1 MRTNPVET
9 RPSFLALLAQRND
22 SVRFYCIQHY
32 DVSITSEEVM
42 NDLVFDQ
49 DLPHCDWR
57 VRCSLVG
64 SL

>member
-1 MRTNPVET
+1 MRTNPVEA
-9 RPSFLALLAQRND
+9 RPSFLALLAQHND

-57 VRCSLVG
+57 VRCSLAG
-64 SL
+64 FL